1 MSFSLQV
8 SATSYVGNASTSTAY
23 PVTFPVVSTEHIA
36 VAVESPA
43 GAAAVS
49 LTAAQFTISSTGG
62 GYEIRTAT
70 AWPATARVTVFRSVP
85 FDQPFDFQDGG
96 AILPSQI
103 EQGFDRVVM
112 QVQQLWRQ
120 VTGGVGGSILPGS
133 AGSVNSVA
141 VFANPAAQLAL
152 KPAYIGQ
159 WGVRLSDYS
168 AWVGKSLTTGDW
180 TQYNPPQVFDVWSPD
195 SLFSLQDTVVTGS
208 RWLGTLPIRFLP
220 EQGMR
225 ISANVNAGMSVQL
238 SLTIGQSNTPLL
250 DTSVVWNY
258 SAGVDSIV
266 IPFSAFTSA
275 VRSTGM
281 PGGARVDVNVT
292 SVTGPYGFSLKGLS
306 IDFLGRWLP

>member
-1 MSFSLQV
+1 
-8 SATSYVGNASTSTAY
+8 VGNASTSTAY

-120 VTGGVGGSILPGS
+120 VTGGGGGTILPGS
-133 AGSVNSVA
+133 GGSVNSVA
-141 VFANPAAQLAL
+141 VFANLTAQLAL
-152 KPAYIGQ
+152 KPAYVGQ
-159 WGVRLSDYS
+159 WGVRLSDYT

-180 TQYNPPQVFDVWSPD
+180 EQYFAPQGLDVWSPD
-195 SLFSLQDTVVTGS
+195 MVYRDDVPDFVDRWVGVVPRNFQATHLRIACNYNTGMDILWALYEGQS
-208 RWLGTLPIRFLP
+208 PQTLAIGNWTSGVTYTILVPVASWGRASGGDVLTQGT
-220 EQGMR
+220 R
-225 ISANVNAGMSVQL
+225 ISMTAD
-238 SLTIGQSNTPLL
+238 LT
-250 DTSVVWNY
+250 
-258 SAGVDSIV
+258 
-266 IPFSAFTSA
+266 
-275 VRSTGM
+275 
-281 PGGARVDVNVT
+281 GA
-292 SVTGPYGFSLKGLS
+292 YGTAMNGLKV
-306 IDFLGRWLP
+306 DFLGRWLP

>member
-1 MSFSLQV
+1 M
-8 SATSYVGNASTSTAY
+8 GNASTSTAY

-36 VAVESPA
+36 VAVENPA
-43 GAAAVS
+43 GATAVS

-133 AGSVNSVA
+133 GGSVNSVA
-141 VFANPAAQLAL
+141 VFANLTAQQAL
-152 KPAYIGQ
+152 KPAYVGQ
-159 WGVRLSDYS
+159 WGVRLSDYT

-180 TQYNPPQVFDVWSPD
+180 QAYVLPQAVDVWEVDPL
-195 SLFSLQDTVVTGS
+195 SLPSSEDGSVIFERELGVIPCNFFVTHV
-208 RWLGTLPIRFLP
+208 R
-220 EQGMR
+220 
-225 ISANVNAGMSVQL
+225 MSVEYNGGVTLNWGLKTGEGLAVGPQFATGVWGFTAGVYSIL
-238 SLTIGQSNTPLL
+238 IPFASLNSPSLTQILPAGKTLWIDTLTSRVYGTVTTP
-250 DTSVVWNY
+250 
-258 SAGVDSIV
+258 
-266 IPFSAFTSA
+266 
-275 VRSTGM
+275 VRI
-281 PGGARVDVNVT
+281 A
-292 SVTGPYGFSLKGLS
+292 
-306 IDFLGRWLP
+306 FLGRWVP

>member
-120 VTGGVGGSILPGS
+120 VTGGGGGTVLPGS
-133 AGSVNSVA
+133 GGTVNSVA
-141 VFANPAAQLAL
+141 VFANLTAQLAL

-159 WGVRLSDYS
+159 WGVRLSDYTT
-168 AWVGKSLTTGDW
+168 WMGKSLTTGDW
-180 TQYNPPQVFDVWSPD
+180 EQYYAPQGLDMWSPD
-195 SLFSLQDTVVTGS
+195 MVYRDNVPATFEARWVGVVPRNFQATH
-208 RWLGTLPIRFLP
+208 L
-220 EQGMR
+220 R
-225 ISANVNAGMSVQL
+225 ISCDYNMGMDINWAL
-238 SLTIGQSNTPLL
+238 YEGQPMTTLATGNWT
-250 DTSVVWNY
+250 
-258 SAGVDSIV
+258 AGVTYSILV
-266 IPFSAFTSA
+266 PVASWGRVAGGDFLAQGTRITMSGGLTGAYGA
-275 VRSTGM
+275 VMNG
-281 PGGARVDVNVT
+281 
-292 SVTGPYGFSLKGLS
+292 LKVE
-306 IDFLGRWLP
+306 FLGRWMA